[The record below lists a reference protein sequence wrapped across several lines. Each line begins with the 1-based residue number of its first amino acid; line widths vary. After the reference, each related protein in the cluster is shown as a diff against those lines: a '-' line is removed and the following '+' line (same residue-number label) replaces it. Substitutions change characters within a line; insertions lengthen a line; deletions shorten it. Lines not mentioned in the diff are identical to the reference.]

1 MRSVQHYC
9 QKCLAAN
16 PLGQTLCGRCGTRLM
31 LVVEPPA
38 ARFEDSGLIAAHEEH
53 LLERISALENRLLR
67 MADRL
72 EQTLDLMLKQARTAY
87 TDHTL
92 IETLIAVLHEAGVVK
107 ADNVIKIWRERCRQ
121 ETVEKAEIDQRE
133 ELRRQIISAYSG
145 NRQSIFEQYVNKGI
159 ELIGKKDLGRGIRTL
174 ERAAALDAD
183 NGPLHTLIG
192 EHFFETGKTAL
203 AIDYLGRALAASSN
217 KKRVRLLLGLACGD
231 AGELDRARLLLKD
244 SLKQDGESF
253 AAHYGLGMLL
263 IAEQKWVEA
272 LKEFKGALAARPSA
286 EAHYLTG
293 CAYYYLDRY
302 RMAARHLQKA
312 VEMDGSYG
320 AAFYALGLALLR
332 LGEQDEARAAFS
344 SACENAADE
353 PRYRSSAKR
362 LLRSN
367 EQPVNPKFFGMGRG
381 SKKGLITGVDKRL
394 AQIVQQDAL
403 ASGSI
408 NAISREAS
416 AC

>member
-1 MRSVQHYC
+1 
-9 QKCLAAN
+9 
-16 PLGQTLCGRCGTRLM
+16 
-31 LVVEPPA
+31 
-38 ARFEDSGLIAAHEEH
+38 
-53 LLERISALENRLLR
+53 
-67 MADRL
+67 
-72 EQTLDLMLKQARTAY
+72 
-87 TDHTL
+87 
-92 IETLIAVLHEAGVVK
+92 
-107 ADNVIKIWRERCRQ
+107 
-121 ETVEKAEIDQRE
+121 
-133 ELRRQIISAYSG
+133 
-145 NRQSIFEQYVNKGI
+145 
-159 ELIGKKDLGRGIRTL
+159 
-174 ERAAALDAD
+174 
-183 NGPLHTLIG
+183 
-192 EHFFETGKTAL
+192 
-203 AIDYLGRALAASSN
+203 
-217 KKRVRLLLGLACGD
+217 
-231 AGELDRARLLLKD
+231 
-244 SLKQDGESF
+244 
-253 AAHYGLGMLL
+253 MLL

-367 EQPVNPKFFGMGRG
+367 EQPVNPKFFGMGLG